1 MSLFANA
8 AGIMPEIVPVLL
20 RGHSG
25 MAAEVPAEVGGIVKM
40 QPGGD
45 GLDRHVRVDE
55 AAFDFG
61 DGLAVYQLLR
71 G

>member
-1 MSLFANA
+1 
-8 AGIMPEIVPVLL
+8 
-20 RGHSG
+20 

>member
-1 MSLFANA
+1 
-8 AGIMPEIVPVLL
+8 
-20 RGHSG
+20 
-25 MAAEVPAEVGGIVKM
+25 MAAEVPAEVGSIVKM
-40 QPGGD
+40 QPGCN

-55 AAFDFG
+55 EAFDFG